1 MYQISYSCHQGPGV
15 NIFLHINYLKYLFV
29 SISKFSMNLLI
40 DNPGR
45 LPAYNSTAE
54 SELGPVDRSA

>member
-1 MYQISYSCHQGPGV
+1 
-15 NIFLHINYLKYLFV
+15 
-29 SISKFSMNLLI
+29 MNLLI